1 MSDTIGLHGHV
12 YTESIP
18 VNREKPVNGVRFLK
32 IVIYLLLLFLAGNIV
47 YYLFILPLTSPAKVH
62 FSGAASLSDV
72 ELKKIA
78 GLKGSEKW
86 GELDTKTISRRLA
99 SYPLIAEAKVS
110 KSYPDKISIGILE
123 RTPVAVLYADVG
135 NRTVAL
141 EIDKTGTVFRIAP
154 RESYMVLPVISGL
167 AFENPRTGMTV
178 HKQLVPL
185 FNQLEALQ
193 KKNSLLLSEIS
204 EIRIEQK
211 KYGGFDLLL
220 YPIQMRT
227 KVRTDGALNEELLQY
242 MMLMLDVVRKSN
254 LRDKIT
260 EVDVRAG
267 TVAYRMK
274 GEINE

>member
-1 MSDTIGLHGHV
+1 MSDTVGLHGHV

-18 VNREKPVNGVRFLK
+18 VNREKPVIGVRFLK
-32 IVIYLLLLFLAGNIV
+32 VVIYLLLLFLAGNIV

>member
-1 MSDTIGLHGHV
+1 MSDTLGLHGHV

-18 VNREKPVNGVRFLK
+18 VNREKTGSGVRFLK
-32 IVIYLLLLFLAGNIV
+32 VMIYLLLLFLAGNIV

>member
-18 VNREKPVNGVRFLK
+18 VNREKPVSGVRFLK

-47 YYLFILPLTSPAKVH
+47 YYLFILPLTSPVKVH